1 MNFLPSRSRFGL
13 TFALVFA
20 VTTIYASTW
29 KIPAGYRGVAVRFGA
44 IRPDLILPG
53 IHLAL
58 PWPFGEVRM
67 IPVEQTRQILLESL
81 PNDRL
86 GSQKNEYLTGDE
98 NLLNIA
104 LRVDY
109 RVGDPLEIA
118 RTGLTLVDE
127 QLLKLAESSLIT
139 ILSNTSIN
147 DLLGPRRG
155 AIDQQFRE
163 DLQKQADQLALG
175 IRITGAN
182 WSEVAPLKEVQES
195 FENAQSA
202 VNEAAG
208 RLAQAHTKA
217 ESDRIQTASDV
228 VKIKSEAQANASST
242 ILLAVSESRRFKGI
256 LRQAQRTGFMQ
267 TAKTLWLDTVSQIL
281 PALKSRTVLAT
292 DQPTDLTIIRS
303 SIPADAKVI
312 P

>member
-1 MNFLPSRSRFGL
+1 MNLLPSRSR
-13 TFALVFA
+13 VFLILLA
-20 VTTIYASTW
+20 IIAGIIVYASTW
-29 KIPAGYRGVAVRFGA
+29 NIPAGYRGVEVRFGA

-53 IHLAL
+53 IHLGS
-58 PWPFGEVRM
+58 PWPLGEVRM
-67 IPVEQTRQILLESL
+67 IPVEQTRQILLESIT
-81 PNDRL
+81 DERL

-118 RTGLTLVDE
+118 RTGLSLIDE
-127 QLLKLAESSLIT
+127 QLLKLAESSLVT
-139 ILSNTSIN
+139 VLTNASVN

-163 DLQKQADQLALG
+163 HLQRESDQLSLG

-195 FENAQSA
+195 FESAQSA

-208 RLAQAHTKA
+208 RVAKARTQA
-217 ESDRIQTASDV
+217 ESDRIQTTSEVA
-228 VKIKSEAQANASST
+228 KIKAEAETNASLTKSM
-242 ILLAVSESRRFKGI
+242 AESESRRFKGI
-256 LRQAQRTGFMQ
+256 LKQAQRTGFMQ
-267 TAKTLWLDTVSQIL
+267 TAKTLWLDTVSEIL

-303 SIPADAKVI
+303 AIPPEAKVS

>member
-1 MNFLPSRSRFGL
+1 
-13 TFALVFA
+13 
-20 VTTIYASTW
+20 
-29 KIPAGYRGVAVRFGA
+29 
-44 IRPDLILPG
+44 
-53 IHLAL
+53 
-58 PWPFGEVRM
+58 M
-67 IPVEQTRQILLESL
+67 IPVEQTRQILLESIT
-81 PNDRL
+81 DERL

-118 RTGLTLVDE
+118 RTGLFLVDE
-127 QLLKLAESSLIT
+127 QLVKLAESSLVT
-139 ILSNTSIN
+139 VLTNASVN

-163 DLQKQADQLALG
+163 HLQRESDQLALG
-175 IRITGAN
+175 IQITGAN
-182 WSEVAPLKEVQES
+182 WSEVLPLKEVQES
-195 FENAQSA
+195 FESAQSA

-208 RLAQAHTKA
+208 RLAQARTKA
-217 ESDRIQTASDV
+217 ESNRIQTTSEVA
-228 VKIKSEAQANASST
+228 KIKAEAETNASLTKSM
-242 ILLAVSESRRFKGI
+242 AESESRRFKGI
-256 LRQAQRTGFMQ
+256 LKQAQRTGFMQ
-267 TAKTLWLDTVSQIL
+267 TAKTLWLDTVSEIL

-303 SIPADAKVI
+303 AIPPEAKVS